1 MKKKKK
7 YIIILVMT
15 LVIIFIVSLVLFLKE
30 SNNKENSVAS
40 LENSE
45 KHEKTDSW
53 AWQEIGDNNS
63 YYTIKNILNSYIEYV
78 KQINGDQ
85 YLETGKLNMSQEEA
99 KEEIQKEMIDAI
111 EGILDETYK
120 NDIDNIQKHIVDY
133 HEKYKI
139 LGNYSQNINY
149 ELKIEKLYRQIL
161 TKDSSLVLVKA
172 KLNGESFNC
181 IIKEDDNN
189 RTYSIFLEDFMI
201 KNNYNPNMNEKDIK
215 INEEEIKANG
225 YNHFVMVK
233 ATDEYIVS
241 QYFSEYKV
249 KMLNNPESAYQ
260 LLNEEYRKE
269 KYNSVEEFNKYI
281 YDNKNKIKMAEIDKY
296 QTTEFDGKK
305 EYICLDKDGKYYIF
319 IPESLTKYKV
329 ILDTYTVDLPE
340 FLEKYNKASD
350 EKKVGYN
357 IQKIVSA
364 INDGDYEYVSSKLD
378 ETFRKNNFET
388 TEKLQSYLEEKLY
401 EVNEIEYTNV
411 KKEGD
416 IYIYQTKIKNKK
428 DENAEEK
435 NVNFIMKLEEGTDFV
450 FSFSIE

>member
-1 MKKKKK
+1 MHGFKNVND
-7 YIIILVMT
+7 YET
-15 LVIIFIVSLVLFLKE
+15 
-30 SNNKENSVAS
+30 
-40 LENSE
+40 
-45 KHEKTDSW
+45 
-53 AWQEIGDNNS
+53 
-63 YYTIKNILNSYIEYV
+63 YYTVSNILKSYLTYV
-78 KQINGDQ
+78 KQINGDE
-85 YLETGKLNMSQEEA
+85 YVETGKLNMT
-99 KEEIQKEMIDAI
+99 KEQLKSEMQKEGLEAI
-111 EGILDETYK
+111 KGILDDQYK
-120 NDIDNIQKHIVDY
+120 TEIGENEENIIKIS
-133 HEKYKI
+133 EKYKKI
-139 LGNYSQNINY
+139 GNYSEY
-149 ELKIEKLYRQIL
+149 VEYDLEIEKMFIKALSEGNSLIL
-161 TKDSSLVLVKA
+161 VNSKINEKEFECLVKMDSTN
-172 KLNGESFNC
+172 K
-181 IIKEDDNN
+181 
-189 RTYSIFLEDFMI
+189 TYSIFLEDFLI
-201 KNNYNPNMNEKDIK
+201 KNNYNENMNEEDIK
-215 INEEEIKANG
+215 IEDKEVAFNG
-225 YNHFVMVK
+225 YNKFIKVK
-233 ATDEYIVS
+233 ITDEYIVS
-241 QYFSEYKV
+241 EYFTDYKM
-249 KMLNNPESAYQ
+249 KLLNNTEKAYNV
-260 LLNEEYRKE
+260 LDEEYREE

-296 QTTEFDGKK
+296 QTTEIDGKK

-357 IQKIVSA
+357 IQKIISA
-364 INDGDYEYVSSKLD
+364 INDGDYKYVSSKLD